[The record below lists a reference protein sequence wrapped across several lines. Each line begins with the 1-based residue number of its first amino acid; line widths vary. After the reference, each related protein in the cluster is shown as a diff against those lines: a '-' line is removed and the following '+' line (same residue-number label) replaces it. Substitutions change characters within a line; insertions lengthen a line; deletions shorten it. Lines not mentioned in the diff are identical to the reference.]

1 MRNLWTVTFLM
12 PLQTV
17 VNVSGVF
24 FFETNTPVIE
34 TMKKRRAQ
42 LILKAAITNIF
53 EIKGE
58 DGTKST
64 VKPSLLVYICYKY
77 YNILYDLQYHAMFAL
92 NQLPLNN
99 CLFRLLGNYFIV

>member
-1 MRNLWTVTFLM
+1 M

-58 DGTKST
+58 DSTKS
-64 VKPSLLVYICYKY
+64 S
-77 YNILYDLQYHAMFAL
+77 
-92 NQLPLNN
+92 
-99 CLFRLLGNYFIV
+99 